1 MKPVAFDAGL
11 RARLVENLA
20 RLAPAPLDAP
30 ALKRAAVC
38 VIVTDDGRGEA
49 ALLLTRRAEHLSTHS
64 GQFALPGGRIDRG
77 ESALAAA
84 RREALEEIGLALAAD
99 AFLGRLDDY
108 PTRSGYLI
116 TPLVAWLPAGVE
128 LAANPAEVAK
138 IYRVPLADLGRPGS
152 PQFVSIP
159 ESEQPVIRYPLLGTT
174 IHAPTAAVM
183 YQFMEVALHGRTT
196 RVAHLEQP
204 VWAWR

>member
-84 RREALEEIGLALAAD
+84 RREALEEIGLALAAGPERWTAMEGGAPILVD
-99 AFLGRLDDY
+99 RQCVGGVGVSGGDWAFDER
-108 PTRSGYLI
+108 TAR
-116 TPLVAWLPAGVE
+116 
-128 LAANPAEVAK
+128 
-138 IYRVPLADLGRPGS
+138 
-152 PQFVSIP
+152 
-159 ESEQPVIRYPLLGTT
+159 
-174 IHAPTAAVM
+174 AAV
-183 YQFMEVALHGRTT
+183 EAIG
-196 RVAHLEQP
+196 AA
-204 VWAWR
+204 WAVS